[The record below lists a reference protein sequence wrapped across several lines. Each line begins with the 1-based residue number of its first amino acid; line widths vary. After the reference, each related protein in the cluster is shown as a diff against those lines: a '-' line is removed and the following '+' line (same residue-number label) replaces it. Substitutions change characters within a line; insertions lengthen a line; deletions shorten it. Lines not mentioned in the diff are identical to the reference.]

1 VAEQDSNPFEAAYEA
16 YADRLYRYALLLLA
30 DAAGAEDAVQQ
41 AFVRIAAG
49 GPAWSDIRTVE
60 AYLRVAVRNEC
71 YRMLRQK
78 RSRRQ
83 VETEA
88 ARLLEPAAE
97 PPPPEDDRLALEQ
110 ALRDLPAEQREVLHL
125 KMYEQRTFQQ
135 IGEQLGIPL
144 NTAASRYRYAID
156 RLRQTLN
163 SVRRRGT
170 HDDDEN
176 AR

>member
-1 VAEQDSNPFEAAYEA
+1 MAQQDSNPLEAAYDA
-16 YADRLYRYALLLLA
+16 YVDRLYRYALLLLA

-41 AFVRIAAG
+41 AFVKIAAG
-49 GPAWSDIRTVE
+49 GSAWPDIRAVE
-60 AYLRVAVRNEC
+60 PYLRVAVRNEC
-71 YRMLRQK
+71 YRMLRQR

-88 ARLLEPAAE
+88 TRLLEPAVE
-97 PPPPEDDRLALEQ
+97 PPPPEDERLALEQ

-125 KMYEQRTFQQ
+125 KVHEQRTFQQ

-144 NTAASRYRYAID
+144 NTAASRYRYAIE
-156 RLRQTLN
+156 RLRQILDPIG
-163 SVRRRGT
+163 RRRT
-170 HDDDEN
+170 HNDET